1 MGLIKE
7 ELLEIR
13 ERYGDDRRTQI
24 THSEDEIDIEDLIA
38 DEQMVISITHSGY
51 IKRLPLDHLPPAEA
65 RRRRA

>member
-13 ERYGDDRRTQI
+13 ERYGDERRTQI

-38 DEQMVISITHSGY
+38 DQQMVISITHSGY
-51 IKRLPLDHLPPAEA
+51 IKRCRSRPTASSA
-65 RRRRA
+65 AAASA